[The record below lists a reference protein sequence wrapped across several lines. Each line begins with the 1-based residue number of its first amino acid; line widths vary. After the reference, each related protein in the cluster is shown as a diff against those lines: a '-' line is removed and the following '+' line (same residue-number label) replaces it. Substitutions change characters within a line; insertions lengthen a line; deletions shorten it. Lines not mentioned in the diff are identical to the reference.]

1 VATLSRRIAEEFVRN
16 DPLQVR
22 EPPFD
27 SPQVQ
32 TSMCWHR
39 RLDSHS
45 AHRWLRG
52 IILAVAEN
60 L

>member
-1 VATLSRRIAEEFVRN
+1 
-16 DPLQVR
+16 
-22 EPPFD
+22 
-27 SPQVQ
+27 VQ